1 MSEGGREHLAGGMVS
16 EGTRMGPSLDSELF
30 PPLHPN
36 GFSMQSSDLE
46 SSNRE
51 LLVVAALEVLA
62 PVRAVR
68 CQGPCKAACS

>member
-1 MSEGGREHLAGGMVS
+1 MVS

-36 GFSMQSSDLE
+36 GISSHSSDLE

-51 LLVVAALEVLA
+51 LLVVAALEVCTRHC
-62 PVRAVR
+62 VRW
-68 CQGPCKAACS
+68 QG